1 MNKNISKSD
10 KVVIYQSK
18 SGAIEL
24 RGDINKE
31 TIWASQAQIA
41 ELFDSE
47 RSVITKHI
55 RNILNDKELD
65 EESVCANFAHTADD
79 GKKYRVKYYNLDVIL
94 SVGYRTNSVT
104 AIKFRKWTTKT
115 LHSADIRLDDHS
127 IDT

>member
-10 KVVIYQSK
+10 RVVIYQSK

-31 TIWASQAQIA
+31 TIRASQAQIA

-104 AIKFRKWTTKT
+104 AIKFRKWATKT